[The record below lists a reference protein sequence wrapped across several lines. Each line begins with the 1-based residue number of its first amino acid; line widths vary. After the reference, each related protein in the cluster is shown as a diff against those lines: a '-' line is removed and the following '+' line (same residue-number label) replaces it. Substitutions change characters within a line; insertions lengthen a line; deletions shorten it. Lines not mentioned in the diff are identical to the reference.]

1 MPSETDPPRV
11 KAAHDLATALR
22 NEGYTVGFDADD
34 VVEDFD
40 DHAAAARG
48 QLDADDLA
56 AFFVVAHRE
65 GQTDYSSSVVVRDD
79 VAWGVTQ
86 IEMLGAHFRTVLEAL
101 PLETTDLIDAMVDEA
116 LTVDES
122 RGGGDAE

>member
-1 MPSETDPPRV
+1 MNDDPPTV

-22 NEGYTVGFDADD
+22 NDGYTVGFNAED

-40 DHAAAARG
+40 EHADQAQA

-101 PLETTDLIDAMVDEA
+101 PLDTSELIDAMVDEA
-116 LTVDES
+116 VTIDETGD
-122 RGGGDAE
+122 GGA